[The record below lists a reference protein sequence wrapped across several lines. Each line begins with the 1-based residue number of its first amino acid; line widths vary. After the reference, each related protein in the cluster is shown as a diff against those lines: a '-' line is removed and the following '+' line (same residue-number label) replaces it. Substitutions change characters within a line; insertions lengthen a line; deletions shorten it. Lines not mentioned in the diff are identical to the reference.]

1 MNIRHLPVE
10 YKVQCQNRVFLLNFR
25 DLPVEVWAKGV
36 LLWNYIK
43 YEGPAAFVHE
53 SVVFSSKGCIFWMLY
68 ENADHT

>member
-1 MNIRHLPVE
+1 MNIRKMPVE
-10 YKVQCQNRVFLLNFR
+10 YKVQCQNRVFLLKIR

-53 SVVFSSKGCIFWMLY
+53 SVV
-68 ENADHT
+68 